1 MYKAI
6 GFLFV
11 GLATL
16 GLFLP
21 VLPTT
26 PFLLLAAGCFAKSS
40 AKWHKWLLGNP
51 TYGPLLRNW
60 QEHRCISY
68 KTKIIAIASII
79 VCGGTTVSLI
89 LESLFLRALTAA
101 LLLYGLYFVTS
112 IKVCRQPKEE
122 SSKASN

>member
-6 GFLFV
+6 GFIFV

-40 AKWHKWLLGNP
+40 EKWHRWLLGNP

-68 KTKIIAIASII
+68 KTKIIAIATII
-79 VCGGTTVSLI
+79 VCGGATVGLI
-89 LESLFLRALTAA
+89 LENLFLRALTAA
-101 LLLYGLYFVTS
+101 LLVYGLYFVTS
-112 IKVCRQPKEE
+112 IKVCSQPKGE
-122 SSKASN
+122 SHKVSS

>member
-21 VLPTT
+21 ILPTT
-26 PFLLLAAGCFAKSS
+26 PFLLLAAGCLAKSS
-40 AKWHKWLLGNP
+40 EKWHRWLLGNP

-60 QEHRCISY
+60 QERRCISY
-68 KTKIIAIASII
+68 KMKIIAIATII
-79 VCGGTTVSLI
+79 VCGGATVSLI
-89 LESLFLRALTAA
+89 LESPFLRALTAA
-101 LLLYGLYFVTS
+101 LLLYGLYVVTS
-112 IKVCRQPKEE
+112 IKVCSQPREE
-122 SSKASN
+122 S